1 MLFTTRSPF
10 FIVGK
15 MIDVVSSHSTLKA
28 KLSGRTGHVT
38 KVKSIAK
45 KVRIFPD
52 LVSTFCAIFVSPVR
66 LLLGKL
72 LKFLKSL
79 VLFFLQLLIF

>member
-1 MLFTTRSPF
+1 MLFTTRSSF
-10 FIVGK
+10 FTAGK

-38 KVKSIAK
+38 KVKSISK

-52 LVSTFCAIFVSPVR
+52 LVFSIFAFCVILASR
-66 LLLGKL
+66 LTLRSSA
-72 LKFLKSL
+72 FRRSL
-79 VLFFLQLLIF
+79 